1 MEHGHLAVSARTRW
15 YDGLTA
21 MHWRVLKASF
31 LGWIFDGYEA
41 LALVVVLGP
50 MLHSVLSP
58 AQAAS
63 PTTYAGLVIGITLLG
78 WGAGGLIGGLLARY
92 VCGKRRRA

>member
-1 MEHGHLAVSARTRW
+1 MEHGHIAVSARTKW
-15 YDGLTA
+15 YDGLTPT
-21 MHWRVLKASF
+21 HWRVLRASF

-41 LALVVVLGP
+41 LVLVVVLTP

-63 PTTYAGLVIGITLLG
+63 PTIYAGLVIGITLLG
-78 WGAGGLIGGLLARY
+78 
-92 VCGKRRRA
+92 